1 MASDNYNEMAEL
13 VDNVRL
19 LKNQQEE
26 SSKKMLAQIKE
37 FLDKERA
44 NSNEILDIQKKIFKE
59 HKQEKY
65 KTYSRYFFVGAG
77 CSAIFLALG
86 IFGSFLYFNW
96 LYKDTIT
103 ERAELQAQM
112 EITKKAEAKA
122 KEAEREFNESKKEY
136 DSEKA
141 DYEASLKRLKLTNKD
156 ARLFFSKHGDDI
168 RFQCW
173 DNFCGIALPKDK
185 VLDLNYQYT
194 TKDQYGYEN
203 EEDMCNEK
211 TCTLY
216 LKK

>member
-1 MASDNYNEMAEL
+1 MSQIDEIADLINQIQ
-13 VDNVRL
+13 V
-19 LKNQQEE
+19 LKNQLEE
-26 SSKKMLAQIKE
+26 TADNISKNADENTAKLNENFNKFETKIDTVLNKVKG
-37 FLDKERA
+37 LTKIT
-44 NSNEILDIQKKIFKE
+44 NSHYMSVFGGGL
-59 HKQEKY
+59 
-65 KTYSRYFFVGAG
+65 FVGAV
-77 CSAIFLALG
+77 LALC
-86 IFGSFLYFNW
+86 STVLLNNW
-96 LYKDTIT
+96 INKDLIVK
-103 ERAELQAQM
+103 RAELQAQL

-122 KEAEREFNESKKEY
+122 IEAEREFNESKKEY

-168 RFQCW
+168 KFQCW

-194 TKDQYGYEN
+194 TKDQYGYED
-203 EEDMCNEK
+203 EKDMCNEK

>member
-1 MASDNYNEMAEL
+1 MSQLDEVADLIAQIQ
-13 VDNVRL
+13 V
-19 LKNQQEE
+19 LKNQLELTADNI
-26 SSKKMLAQIKE
+26 SKNADENTAKLNENFNKFETKIDTVLNKVKG
-37 FLDKERA
+37 LTKIT
-44 NSNEILDIQKKIFKE
+44 NSHYMSVFGGGL
-59 HKQEKY
+59 
-65 KTYSRYFFVGAG
+65 FVGAV
-77 CSAIFLALG
+77 LALC
-86 IFGSFLYFNW
+86 STVLLNNW
-96 LYKDTIT
+96 INKDLIVKRADLNAQIELT
-103 ERAELQAQM
+103 E
-112 EITKKAEAKA
+112 KAETKA
-122 KEAEREFNESKKEY
+122 IEAEREFNKSKREY

-203 EEDMCNEK
+203 EKDMCNEK

>member
-1 MASDNYNEMAEL
+1 MSQLDEVADLIAQIQ
-13 VDNVRL
+13 V
-19 LKNQQEE
+19 LKNQLEE
-26 SSKKMLAQIKE
+26 NTENISKKTDENTKKLNESFNKFETKIDTVLNKVKG
-37 FLDKERA
+37 LTKIT
-44 NSNEILDIQKKIFKE
+44 NSHYLSVFGGGL
-59 HKQEKY
+59 
-65 KTYSRYFFVGAG
+65 FVGAVLNL
-77 CSAIFLALG
+77 CSIVLLTDW
-86 IFGSFLYFNW
+86 IN
-96 LYKDTIT
+96 KDLIVK
-103 ERAELQAQM
+103 RADLNAQIEL
-112 EITKKAEAKA
+112 TKKAEAKA
-122 KEAEREFNESKKEY
+122 IEAEREFNESKKEY

-194 TKDQYGYEN
+194 TKDQYGYDVEK
-203 EEDMCNEK
+203 DMCNEK

>member
-1 MASDNYNEMAEL
+1 MSQLDEVADLIAQIQ
-13 VDNVRL
+13 V
-19 LKNQQEE
+19 LKNQLELTADNI
-26 SSKKMLAQIKE
+26 SKNADENTAKLNENFNKFETKIDTVLNKVKG
-37 FLDKERA
+37 LTKIT
-44 NSNEILDIQKKIFKE
+44 NSHYMSVFGGGL
-59 HKQEKY
+59 
-65 KTYSRYFFVGAG
+65 FVGAVLTL
-77 CSAIFLALG
+77 CSTVLLN
-86 IFGSFLYFNW
+86 NW
-96 LYKDTIT
+96 INKDLIVK
-103 ERAELQAQM
+103 RADLNAQIEL
-112 EITKKAEAKA
+112 TKKAEAKA
-122 KEAEREFNESKKEY
+122 IEAEREFNESKKEY

-141 DYEASLKRLKLTNKD
+141 DYEASLKKLKLTNKD

-203 EEDMCNEK
+203 EKNMCNEK

>member
-1 MASDNYNEMAEL
+1 MSQLDEVADLIAQIQ
-13 VDNVRL
+13 V
-19 LKNQQEE
+19 LKNQLELTADNI
-26 SSKKMLAQIKE
+26 SKNADENTAKLNENFNKFETKIDTVLNKVKG
-37 FLDKERA
+37 LTKIT
-44 NSNEILDIQKKIFKE
+44 NSHYMSVFGGGL
-59 HKQEKY
+59 
-65 KTYSRYFFVGAG
+65 FVGAV
-77 CSAIFLALG
+77 LALC
-86 IFGSFLYFNW
+86 STVLLNNW
-96 LYKDTIT
+96 INKDLIVKRADLNAQIELT
-103 ERAELQAQM
+103 E
-112 EITKKAEAKA
+112 KAEAKA